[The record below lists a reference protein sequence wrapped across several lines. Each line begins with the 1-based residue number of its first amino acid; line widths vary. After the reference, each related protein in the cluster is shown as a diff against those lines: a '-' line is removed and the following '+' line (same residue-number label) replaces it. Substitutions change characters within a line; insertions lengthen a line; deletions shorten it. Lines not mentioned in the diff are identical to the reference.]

1 VSENADEDKADK
13 GKKAKADGSPNFTT
27 PDEKLAEVSGQDEKK
42 LPESAPFALR
52 DIDIS
57 IPRGT

>member
-1 VSENADEDKADK
+1 MSENADGDKDGK
-13 GKKAKADGSPNFTT
+13 GKKAKADGSPSFTT
-27 PDEKLAEVSGQDEKK
+27 PDEKLAEVSGQDEMK

-57 IPRGT
+57 IPRGM

>member
-1 VSENADEDKADK
+1 VSGKADEDEDENT
-13 GKKAKADGSPNFTT
+13 KKAKAGELANATT
-27 PDEKLAEVSGQDEKK
+27 PDEKLAGVSEQDEKK